1 VVRKI
6 RDLLQAAGDV
16 MVDGDV
22 DRALALLADARA
34 TDPLI
39 RELQD
44 AADEGLDVVASSPF
58 RIRHAPGLRKMAE
71 LVEPLDRALR
81 STRVL
86 VRQCAVA
93 AYRRQPVPHAYAVLT
108 AELAAAVEV
117 VAVELDADRM
127 ATAAQPAL
135 VTVGIASSEVDRT
148 DDLSA
153 EVVLAQLRAI
163 VADLLLLTGMD
174 SLEATDAIPPAR
186 H

>member
-1 VVRKI
+1 
-6 RDLLQAAGDV
+6 
-16 MVDGDV
+16 M
-22 DRALALLADARA
+22 ALLSDARA

-58 RIRHAPGLRKMAE
+58 RVRHAPGLRKMAD

-86 VRQCAVA
+86 VRQVAVA
-93 AYRRQPVPHAYAVLT
+93 AYRRRPVPHAYAVVT

-117 VAVELDADRM
+117 VATELDADRM
-127 ATAAQPAL
+127 AVAARPAL
-135 VTVGIASSEVDRT
+135 IAVGMATGEVERS
-148 DDLSA
+148 DDLSS
-153 EVVLAQLRAI
+153 EVVLAQLRSV
-163 VADLLLLTGMD
+163 VADLLLMTGMD
-174 SLEATDAIPPAR
+174 ALEATDALPPVR

>member
-1 VVRKI
+1 M
-6 RDLLQAAGDV
+6 RDLLQCASDV

-22 DRALALLADARA
+22 DQALALLADARA

-39 RELQD
+39 RTLQD

-58 RIRHAPGLRKMAE
+58 RIRHGPGLRKMAD

-86 VRQCAVA
+86 VRAVAVA
-93 AYRRQPVPHAYAVLT
+93 AYRRRAVPHSYAVVA

-127 ATAAQPAL
+127 AVTARPAL
-135 VTVGIASSEVDRT
+135 VAVGRATGEVERS
-148 DDLSA
+148 DDLSS
-153 EVVLAQLRAI
+153 EVVLAQIRSV
-163 VADLLLLTGMD
+163 VADLLLMTGMD
-174 SLEATDAIPPAR
+174 ALEATDALPPVR
-186 H
+186 HA